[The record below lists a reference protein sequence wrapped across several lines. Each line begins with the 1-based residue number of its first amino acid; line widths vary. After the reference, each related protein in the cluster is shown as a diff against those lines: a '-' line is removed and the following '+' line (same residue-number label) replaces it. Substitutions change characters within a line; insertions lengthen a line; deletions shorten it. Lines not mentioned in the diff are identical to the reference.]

1 MNYQMFLLCRC
12 FYCADVNVIV
22 KFSQYEFQY
31 GDVERGKTM
40 LESVLRNYPKRVDI
54 WSVYIDL
61 LIKQEDFNHVR
72 YSYMFTL
79 AGGLFTYSVGTH
91 ARNLAQMLNFAL
103 KKSMVMVRPVLS
115 CRAFSL

>member
-1 MNYQMFLLCRC
+1 M
-12 FYCADVNVIV
+12 IV

-40 LESVLRNYPKRVDI
+40 LESVLRNYPKRVDV

-72 YSYMFTL
+72 YMFMIFTCVTSSNAPSVLIRRYLLYMFTIL
-79 AGGLFTYSVGTH
+79 TCSI
-91 ARNLAQMLNFAL
+91 N
-103 KKSMVMVRPVLS
+103 S
-115 CRAFSL
+115 